1 MTLVVVEISKESCIK
16 AVLRLYQGSIKALLT
31 YALTVA
37 VVEINNGYFA
47 MALPTRT
54 SPPVVKA
61 LLRLT

>member
-1 MTLVVVEISKESCIK
+1 M
-16 AVLRLYQGSIKALLT
+16 KALQRPTLYEGSTET
-31 YALTVA
+31 YALTIA

-61 LLRLT
+61 LLRLS